1 MYSKIVQDKILE
13 MTGYDTG
20 LLDMC
25 ERTNATFT
33 ECPVSYVADAVG
45 KYGSFSMGVAIHN
58 PSNIEMKK
66 AEILVPAGTYRAIG
80 YNISSGLM

>member
-1 MYSKIVQDKILE
+1 MQ
-13 MTGYDTG
+13 
-20 LLDMC
+20 MC
-25 ERTNATFT
+25 ERTNATYL
-33 ECPVSYVADAVG
+33 ECPVAYIAAAAENGTFNMTVAV
-45 KYGSFSMGVAIHN
+45 HN

>member
-1 MYSKIVQDKILE
+1 

-20 LLDMC
+20 LLEMC
-25 ERTNATFT
+25 ERTNATYM
-33 ECPVSYVADAVG
+33 ECPVAHIASAAKLLSPKG
-45 KYGSFSMGVAIHN
+45 NFSMGVAIHN
-58 PSNIEMKK
+58 PSNIEMIK